1 LAASGN
7 CIEQHAVRLDVKL
20 FEPATLGA
28 LPLSN
33 RIVMAPLTR
42 TRAGAAGVP
51 NDLLVEHYRQRA
63 SLGLIVTEGT
73 WPVQEG
79 RSYSGQP
86 GIETEEQIAGWRRV
100 ADAVHAEGGTIV
112 MQLMHGGRVS
122 HTDIS
127 LTPRI
132 VAPSAVAAPGQTHLP
147 DGSKAA
153 MPVPHELTTDE
164 VQDTVR
170 GFVQA
175 ARNAITAGLDGV
187 EVHGANGYL
196 VHEFMSPVSNT
207 RSDQYGGSPENRARF
222 AVEVTTAVAEAIGA
236 DRTGIRLSPE
246 HGIQG
251 VIEDDPAD
259 VRATYTAVA
268 DGLAPLGLAFVD
280 VLHADPTG
288 DLVQHIRRTAEAPL
302 IVNSGFSSLTTRQ
315 EAIALVDGGHA
326 DAVGVGRAAIA
337 NPDLA
342 HRWQHDTELNEPR
355 PELFYGQG
363 ADGYTDYPTLTEA
376 RASASVA

>member
-1 LAASGN
+1 M
-7 CIEQHAVRLDVKL
+7 KL

-42 TRAGAAGVP
+42 TRAGEAGVP

-63 SLGLIVTEGT
+63 GLGLIVTEGT

-79 RSYSGQP
+79 RSYPGQP
-86 GIETEEQIAGWRRV
+86 GIETDEQIAGWRRV

-127 LTPRI
+127 QTPRI
-132 VAPSAVAAPGQTHLP
+132 VAPSAIAAPGETHTAT
-147 DGSKAA
+147 GKAA
-153 MPVPHELTTDE
+153 MPVPHALTTDE
-164 VQDTVR
+164 VQDAVQ

-175 ARNAITAGLDGV
+175 ARNAIAAGLDGV

-207 RSDQYGGSPENRARF
+207 RTDQYGGSPENRARF

-236 DRTGIRLSPE
+236 DRTSIRLSPE

-259 VRATYTAVA
+259 VHATYTAVA
-268 DGLAPLGLAFVD
+268 EGLAPLGLAFID

-288 DLVQHIRRTAEAPL
+288 ELVQHIRRTVGAPF
-302 IVNSGFSSLTTRQ
+302 VANSGFSSLTTRD
-315 EAIALVDGGHA
+315 EALALVDGGHA

-342 HRWQHDTELNEPR
+342 HRWEHDAELNEPR
-355 PELFYGQG
+355 PEFFYGQS
-363 ADGYTDYPTLTEA
+363 AEGYTDYPTLAEV
-376 RASASVA
+376 RAQVA

>member
-1 LAASGN
+1 
-7 CIEQHAVRLDVKL
+7 VKL

-42 TRAGAAGVP
+42 TRAGEAGIP

-63 SLGLIVTEGT
+63 GLGLIVTEGT

-79 RSYSGQP
+79 RSYPGQP
-86 GIETEEQIAGWRRV
+86 GIETDEQIAGWRRV

-127 LTPRI
+127 QTPRI
-132 VAPSAVAAPGQTHLP
+132 VAPSAIAAPGETHTAT
-147 DGSKAA
+147 GKAA
-153 MPVPHELTTDE
+153 MPVPHALTTDE
-164 VQDTVR
+164 VQDAVQ

-175 ARNAITAGLDGV
+175 ARNAIAAGLDGV

-207 RSDQYGGSPENRARF
+207 RTDQYGGSPENRARF

-259 VRATYTAVA
+259 VHATYTAVA
-268 DGLAPLGLAFVD
+268 EGLAPLGLAFID

-288 DLVQHIRRTAEAPL
+288 ELVQHIRRTARAPF
-302 IVNSGFSSLTTRQ
+302 VANSGFSSLTTRD

-342 HRWQHDTELNEPR
+342 HRWEHDAELNEPR
-355 PELFYGQG
+355 PEFFYGQG
-363 ADGYTDYPTLTEA
+363 AEGYTDYPTLAEVRTP
-376 RASASVA
+376 VA

>member
-1 LAASGN
+1 M
-7 CIEQHAVRLDVKL
+7 KL
-20 FEPATLGA
+20 FEPADFGA

-42 TRAGAAGVP
+42 VRAGEHGVP
-51 NDLLVEHYRQRA
+51 NDLLVEHYAQRA
-63 SLGLIVTEGT
+63 GLGLIVTEGT

-79 RSYSGQP
+79 RSYPGQP

-100 ADAVHAEGGTIV
+100 ADAVHAAGGTIV

-127 LTPRI
+127 QTPRI
-132 VAPSAVAAPGQTHLP
+132 VAPSALAAPGQTHLA
-147 DGSKAA
+147 DGSKVD

-164 VQDTVR
+164 VQEAVQ

-175 ARNAITAGLDGV
+175 ARNAVAAGLDGV
-187 EVHGANGYL
+187 QVHGANGYL
-196 VHEFMSPVSNT
+196 VHEFTSSVSNT
-207 RSDQYGGSPENRARF
+207 RTDQYGGSPENRARF
-222 AVEVTTAVAEAIGA
+222 AIEVTTAVAGAIGA

-259 VRATYTAVA
+259 VRAVYTAIA
-268 DGLAPLGLAFVD
+268 EGLAPLGLAFVD
-280 VLHADPTG
+280 VLHAEPTG
-288 DLVQHIRRTAEAPL
+288 DLVQHIRRTVRAPF
-302 IVNSGFSSLTTRQ
+302 IANSGFSALTTRD
-315 EAIALVDGGHA
+315 EALALVEDGHA

-342 HRWQHDTELNEPR
+342 HRWEHDTELNEPR

-363 ADGYTDYPTLTEA
+363 AEGYTDYPTLAEV
-376 RASASVA
+376 RERVA